1 MLTLRSIAR
10 SIAQR
15 VPGAMVLARAVR
27 GYIEHQSANQA
38 GSVAFSS
45 ALAMFPLLAMVSA
58 GAAYI
63 GEPGT
68 MAELVARVLDY
79 VPRIVADTLRPAID
93 QVLRE
98 RSRAMLALGVL
109 GTVWAS
115 SSGMQ
120 AVRTALNR
128 AYGVRQGLVFW
139 RARIKVTLFTL
150 AFCTVVFAAFASV
163 VVMPYLLEI
172 AQRASGGEVANARWL
187 QTGVRYGAAWIA
199 LVFAYSALY
208 GWLPDIRQSV
218 RTVLPGALLGASLWI
233 AIAFLLV
240 HSLRRASTLMILY
253 GGLAGTVATLVFLYL
268 SAATLIFGAEFNCA
282 LRGTSTSET
291 EGSSS
296 VTN

>member
-1 MLTLRSIAR
+1 
-10 SIAQR
+10 
-15 VPGAMVLARAVR
+15 MVLMRAVK
-27 GYIEHQSANQA
+27 GYIAHQSANQA

-68 MAELVARVLDY
+68 MSELVHRVLEY
-79 VPRIVADTLRPAID
+79 VPRAVGDTLRPAID
-93 QVLRE
+93 QVLAE
-98 RSRAMLALGVL
+98 RNRAVLALGLV
-109 GTVWAS
+109 GTVWAA

-128 AYGVRQGLVFW
+128 AYGVRQGLSFW

-163 VVMPYLLEI
+163 VVMPYLLDI
-172 AQRASGGEVANARWL
+172 AQRASHGEVATARWL

-199 LVFAYSALY
+199 LGLAYAALY
-208 GWLPDIRQSV
+208 GWLPDIRQSA
-218 RTVLPGALLGASLWI
+218 RTVVPGALLGATLWI

-240 HSLRRASTLMILY
+240 HSLRRASSLVVLY
-253 GGLAGTVATLVFLYL
+253 GGLAGVVATLVFLYL
-268 SAATLIFGAEFNCA
+268 SAATLIFGAEFNAA
-282 LRGTSTSET
+282 LRHGDPPAAR
-291 EGSSS
+291 
-296 VTN
+296 